1 MTEAGDR
8 LARLRGRLPAEEP
21 GARGLERVAR
31 NPACQRLRALT
42 MVGVTPATAV
52 SEAYGDPPR
61 EGQSPFALAAGNRF
75 ERYLFENGAAR
86 LLDLYRTNGRLTS
99 DECKV
104 AIVPDLA
111 PGTRP
116 QDMARRHAVTDRFFR
131 MKLAR
136 DPNAPNLIVKP
147 RLPIWLVGVEHATEP
162 DVLVATDAEQ
172 FYRPAEIK
180 SYTDRNGKTDA
191 ADIRSACRQ
200 AGVGVVGMRQAAAAL
215 GVRDPE
221 EIIPAVC
228 DLVLRRPGSFIATL
242 RPMAI
247 LAEVGSIVRVFGE
260 APRSLDELE
269 AMLAQIAPGA
279 TLDDPAVLDAIPNN
293 FVEGCREHCAL
304 AARCKQAAIAN
315 SDLMLLGSQARE
327 ELAAAGSLSRAIDLL
342 HDRGGPPRMPEEQA
356 LKGWLQEAFG
366 EYAQAVAYGQ

>member
-1 MTEAGDR
+1 MIPAGDR

-42 MVGVTPATAV
+42 MVGITPAAAIT
-52 SEAYGDPPR
+52 EAYGDPAR
-61 EGQSPFALAAGNRF
+61 EGQSPFALAAGNQF

-86 LLDLYRTNGRLTS
+86 LLDLYRTNDRLTA

-116 QDMARRHAVTDRFFR
+116 QDMARRQALTDRFFR

-162 DVLVATDAEQ
+162 DMLVAADAEP
-172 FYRPAEIK
+172 FYHPAEIK
-180 SYTDRNGKTDA
+180 SYPDRDGKTDA

-200 AGVGVVGMRQAAAAL
+200 AGVGVVGLRQAVAAL
-215 GVRDPE
+215 GVHTPE
-221 EIIPAVC
+221 AIVPAVC
-228 DLVLRRPGSFIATL
+228 DLVLRRPGSFTATL

-247 LAEVGSIVRVFGE
+247 LAEVDSIVRIFDE

-279 TLDDPAVLDAIPNN
+279 TLDNPEVLDAIPNN

-315 SDLMLLGSQARE
+315 GDLILLGGQARE

-342 HDRGGPPRMPEEQA
+342 RDRGGAPRTPEEQA
-356 LKGWLQEAFG
+356 LKIWLQEAFD
-366 EYAQAVAYGQ
+366 EYTQAVAYGQ